1 MADSNPK
8 QDDPASRASSALG
21 DATQQAGERL
31 RDEASRAAGEATQQA
46 KTLLRRQKDLAAE
59 QIEGMAQI
67 LRRTSEELQAQ
78 HPGMVADCTRQV
90 VRTIDGLAAALRD
103 RDINTLI
110 ADVEDY
116 ARHQPALFMAG
127 ATAAGFMLARFLK
140 SSARRREAGP
150 AQTHGAGHASGH
162 QAASGGYRGADAP
175 GTAATGSAGY
185 AAGPGASSGAVPV
198 APSIQP
204 DSPSTLQGSP
214 NKAAADEVNR
224 AMKKE
229 SR

>member
-59 QIEGMAQI
+59 QVEGMAQI
-67 LRRTSEELQAQ
+67 LRRTSDELQAQ
-78 HPGMVADCTRQV
+78 HPGMVADYTRQI
-90 VRTIDGLAAALRD
+90 VRTVDGLATALRD
-103 RDINTLI
+103 RDIDTLI
-110 ADVEDY
+110 SDVEDY
-116 ARHQPALFMAG
+116 GRRQPALFMAG
-127 ATAAGFMLARFLK
+127 TVAAGFMLARFLK
-140 SSARRREAGP
+140 SSARRRDAEP
-150 AQTHGAGHASGH
+150 AQGHGPSHASGH
-162 QAASGGYRGADAP
+162 QGASGYRGAGAP
-175 GTAATGSAGY
+175 GPAATGSSGY
-185 AAGPGASSGAVPV
+185 AAGPGASPGAIPV
-198 APSIQP
+198 TSPIQP
-204 DSPSTLQGSP
+204 DSPPSLQGSP
-214 NKAAADEVNR
+214 NKAASADEVNR